1 MGKTEPMGS
10 AILPPHSTTSHHCF
24 RFAWLHHP
32 ISTPGHLPSSSR
44 LLSPPLFCSPK
55 FPFLSKAAAFCD
67 RRGQARRCLNVWEL
81 QAPPATDGASDPL
94 LGPKCYN
101 LSSVLELPGLWALE
115 ETSLLVTSG
124 ILDGRKCWELVVIV
138 KGGEQ

>member
-1 MGKTEPMGS
+1 M
-10 AILPPHSTTSHHCF
+10 
-24 RFAWLHHP
+24 
-32 ISTPGHLPSSSR
+32 
-44 LLSPPLFCSPK
+44 
-55 FPFLSKAAAFCD
+55 
-67 RRGQARRCLNVWEL
+67 WEL

-94 LGPKCYN
+94 LGPECYN